1 MTRLIFIIKQL
12 KQKTIFQL
20 FTIYTRYL
28 LGCAF
33 VIAAIGMGKIYG
45 AHFPA
50 SGENNNFP
58 GNAITQVFAVFS
70 NSSVYWEFIGC
81 SQIIAGALLMTQKF
95 ARLGSVVF
103 LPIIAN
109 IFIIT
114 VAYGFSGTPIITGLM
129 LLANIYLLVWEA
141 PTLQYLVINPTPTT
155 LPMHDYVKP
164 KNSNLWIVTGL
175 LLLITIVIGMRLI
188 KIHTSIIMLICLGEG
203 IIAFIFNLFMQSD
216 KKSISFN

>member
-1 MTRLIFIIKQL
+1 
-12 KQKTIFQL
+12 
-20 FTIYTRYL
+20 
-28 LGCAF
+28 
-33 VIAAIGMGKIYG
+33 
-45 AHFPA
+45 
-50 SGENNNFP
+50 
-58 GNAITQVFAVFS
+58 
-70 NSSVYWEFIGC
+70 
-81 SQIIAGALLMTQKF
+81 
-95 ARLGSVVF
+95 
-103 LPIIAN
+103 
-109 IFIIT
+109 
-114 VAYGFSGTPIITGLM
+114 M